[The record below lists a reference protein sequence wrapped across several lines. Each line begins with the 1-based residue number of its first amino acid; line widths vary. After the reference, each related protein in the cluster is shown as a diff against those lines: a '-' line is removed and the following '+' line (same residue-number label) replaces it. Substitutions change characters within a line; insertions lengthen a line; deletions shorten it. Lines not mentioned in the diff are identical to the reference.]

1 MEGVAIARNDL
12 KILKKA
18 GGNLEGKIAL
28 SGEAVMESLKQLTDP
43 GVSDGEIPQ
52 LFENFTP
59 ATCERNSSV
68 SFLDSKRDKQLP
80 GSPVLRTSLFRKGTP
95 DAVNGPPALN
105 LYRARKFSRAAMSH
119 QSSGSTKRTVL
130 RSKTVPKVPKVVL
143 LIESSRASGRA
154 LLRGVANYT
163 HHHRPWSFYWEP
175 RGLETSH
182 GALKKL
188 DADGVIFRDIGTL
201 KAEVLRLGIPA
212 VVISHAS
219 TEVRGL
225 INVVT
230 DSTQIG
236 YMAADHLLRCG
247 FRHFAFFGYASE
259 VCSSPGEGLEQ
270 TPWSTRRLD
279 AFRRRILE
287 AGFSPPAVC
296 VLPGWEPD
304 WPKIRDQLADWL
316 VRLPTPLGVMACN
329 DDCAVQVVEACKLAG
344 LAVPDVVGIV
354 GADNDEVVCGL
365 AEPPLTSIALNFER
379 AGYEAAEALDKLM
392 RRSKPQS
399 VHISVPATH
408 LVARRST
415 DVVAVEDERLA
426 KALRFIRNNVNRP
439 VSVDYVATAA
449 GASRRVLERRFREV
463 LGRSVLHEIRR
474 VRANEI
480 ARLLVETNWPIG
492 RIADTLGFED
502 DRHFSRYF
510 YSIKNLSPIAFRK
523 KYGAQLASRE
533 AENGDFLT

>member
-1 MEGVAIARNDL
+1 METL
-12 KILKKA
+12 KRFT
-18 GGNLEGKIAL
+18 G
-28 SGEAVMESLKQLTDP
+28 SGISDDEAPQFFPDTTPESRRPK
-43 GVSDGEIPQ
+43 
-52 LFENFTP
+52 
-59 ATCERNSSV
+59 SSLL
-68 SFLDSKRDKQLP
+68 FLDDPKPAVPSVGPLI
-80 GSPVLRTSLFRKGTP
+80 LRTSC
-95 DAVNGPPALN
+95 DSAWEAVNGQPAVLN
-105 LYRARKFSRAAMSH
+105 LYRARKSYGTAARD
-119 QSSGSTKRTVL
+119 SSPGSTRRTIL
-130 RSKTVPKVPKVVL
+130 RGATMPRVPKVVL

-154 LLRGVANYT
+154 LLRGVANFT

-175 RGLETSH
+175 RGLEAAH
-182 GALKKL
+182 GGLKEL
-188 DADGVIFRDIGTL
+188 DADGVIFRDVGTL

-212 VVISHAS
+212 VVIGHAS
-219 TEVRGL
+219 GQVRGL

-230 DSTQIG
+230 DCPEIG
-236 YMAADHLLRCG
+236 HMAADHLLQCG
-247 FRHFAFFGYASE
+247 FHHFAFFGYATE
-259 VCSSPGEGLEQ
+259 VCGSPGEGLKQ
-270 TPWSTRRLD
+270 TPWSQHR
-279 AFRRRILE
+279 LE
-287 AGFSPPAVC
+287 AFSRRVTKAGFQPPAVC

-316 VRLPTPLGVMACN
+316 ARLPTPLGVMACN

-365 AEPPLTSIALNFER
+365 AEPPLTSVAMNFER

-392 RRSKPQS
+392 RRSRPQS
-399 VHISVPATH
+399 IRISVPATH

-415 DVVAVEDERLA
+415 DVVAVEDQRLA

-439 VSVDYVATAA
+439 TSVDDVARGA
-449 GASRRVLERRFREV
+449 GASRRVLERRFREG

-480 ARLLVETNWPIG
+480 ARLLVETNWPVG
-492 RIADTLGFED
+492 RIADALGFED

-523 KYGAQLASRE
+523 KYGAQPASRE

>member
-1 MEGVAIARNDL
+1 
-12 KILKKA
+12 
-18 GGNLEGKIAL
+18 
-28 SGEAVMESLKQLTDP
+28 MESLKRFINS
-43 GVSDGEIPQ
+43 GVSGDEASQ
-52 LFENFTP
+52 LFEDFAPDTRPRKSSLLFLDDSKP
-59 ATCERNSSV
+59 ATPLAGSPLLRTLPSCKSAWDAIDGQPAVLNLFQARRPNGTAARDSS
-68 SFLDSKRDKQLP
+68 P
-80 GSPVLRTSLFRKGTP
+80 GSRRTILRGTTMP
-95 DAVNGPPALN
+95 
-105 LYRARKFSRAAMSH
+105 R
-119 QSSGSTKRTVL
+119 
-130 RSKTVPKVPKVVL
+130 VPKVVL

-154 LLRGVANYT
+154 MLRGVANYT

-175 RGLETSH
+175 RGLETTH
-182 GALKKL
+182 GGLKEL

-212 VVISHAS
+212 VVIGHAS
-219 TEVRGL
+219 GEVRGL

-230 DSTQIG
+230 DCAEIG
-236 YMAADHLLRCG
+236 HMAADHLLQCG
-247 FRHFAFFGYASE
+247 FHHFAFFGYATE
-259 VCSSPGEGLEQ
+259 ACSSPGERLKQ
-270 TPWSTRRLD
+270 TPWSQHRLE
-279 AFRRRILE
+279 AFRRRVTE
-287 AGFSPPAVC
+287 AGFPAPAVC

-316 VRLPTPLGVMACN
+316 ARLPTPLGVMACN

-365 AEPPLTSIALNFER
+365 AEPPLTSVALNFER
-379 AGYEAAEALDKLM
+379 AGYEAAEALEKLM

-415 DVVAVEDERLA
+415 DVVAVEDQRLA

-439 VSVDYVATAA
+439 TSVDDVARAA
-449 GASRRVLERRFREV
+449 GASRRVLERRFREE

-480 ARLLVETNWPIG
+480 ARLLVETNWPVG
-492 RIADTLGFED
+492 RIADALGFED

-523 KYGAQLASRE
+523 KYGAQPASRE

>member
-1 MEGVAIARNDL
+1 
-12 KILKKA
+12 
-18 GGNLEGKIAL
+18 
-28 SGEAVMESLKQLTDP
+28 MESLKRFIN
-43 GVSDGEIPQ
+43 SDFSGNES
-52 LFENFTP
+52 LRLLENFTP
-59 ATCERNSSV
+59 ATGGRKSSLL
-68 SFLDSKRDKQLP
+68 FFDDSKRPAPLAF
-80 GSPVLRTSLFRKGTP
+80 GTSLLRENAL
-95 DAVNGPPALN
+95 DALN
-105 LYRARKFSRAAMSH
+105 GQPAVSNSHRTRKSTRVGPGN
-119 QSSGSTKRTVL
+119 SSNGFAKRTAS
-130 RSKTVPKVPKVVL
+130 RNAPMSKGPKVVL

-154 LLRGVANYT
+154 LLRGVANFT

-175 RGLETSH
+175 RGLETAH
-182 GALKKL
+182 GGLKKL
-188 DADGVIFRDIGTL
+188 GADGVIFRDVGTL

-219 TEVRGL
+219 AEVPGL

-230 DSTQIG
+230 DSEAIG
-236 YMAADHLLRCG
+236 HLAADHLLRCG
-247 FRHFAFFGYASE
+247 FHHFAYFGCAVE
-259 VCSSPGEGLEQ
+259 NCGSPGEGLEQ
-270 TPWSTRRLD
+270 TPWSKNRLEAFSRRVT
-279 AFRRRILE
+279 E

-296 VLPGWEPD
+296 VLPGWEAD
-304 WPKIRDQLADWL
+304 WPKIRDRLAEWL
-316 VRLPTPLGVMACN
+316 ARLPTPLGVMACN

-365 AEPPLTSIALNFER
+365 AEPPLTSVALNFER
-379 AGYEAAEALDKLM
+379 AGYEAAEALEKLM

-415 DVVAVEDERLA
+415 DVVAVEDQRLA
-426 KALRFIRNNVNRP
+426 KALRFVRNNVNRP
-439 VSVDYVATAA
+439 ISVDDVARAA
-449 GASRRVLERRFREV
+449 GASRRVLERRFREG

-492 RIADTLGFED
+492 RIADALGFED

-523 KYGAQLASRE
+523 KYGGQTGFRE
-533 AENGDFLT
+533 SENGDFLT